1 MLLSS
6 LKKISILEIL
16 VLVLLVVIL
25 IQRCGGGDRDKE
37 TIVEAKIIRDTS
49 WVIKDSIIN
58 TKPQII
64 STEPYPVP
72 IDRWNTEYLPD
83 TNYDKLISQ
92 YELLVRE
99 LLAKNILSD
108 SIKIDSIGHVYIID
122 TVTKNMISGRS
133 TRYNLKYP
141 MITNTVIV
149 PEKKKRQMY
158 VGGGVQGEKSGI
170 INQINAG
177 LLLKTKKDQIIGIY
191 AGTSLNGNA
200 VYGVQS
206 FWKIKLKK

>member
-1 MLLSS
+1 MLLNS
-6 LKKISILEIL
+6 LKKVRLIEIV

-25 IQRCGGGDRDKE
+25 IQRCGGGGRDKE
-37 TIVEAKIIRDTS
+37 TIIETKIIRDTS

-64 STEPYPVP
+64 KTEPYPVP

-92 YELLVRE
+92 YEQIVRE
-99 LLAKNILSD
+99 LLARNISSD
-108 SIKIDSIGHVYIID
+108 SIKIDSIGHVYIVD
-122 TVTKNMISGRS
+122 TVSKNMITGRS
-133 TRYNLKYP
+133 TRYSVKYP
-141 MITNTVIV
+141 IVTNTVIV

-158 VGGGVQGEKSGI
+158 IGGSVQGQKSEI

-177 LLLKTKKDQIIGIY
+177 LLFKTKKDQIFGVY
-191 AGTSLNGNA
+191 AGTSLNGIPI
-200 VYGVQS
+200 YGVQS
-206 FWKIKLKK
+206 YWKIKIKN

>member
-1 MLLSS
+1 MLLNS

-25 IQRCGGGDRDKE
+25 IQRCGGGDKE
-37 TIVEAKIIRDTS
+37 TIVEPKIIRDTT
-49 WVIKDSIIN
+49 WIIEDSIIN

-64 STEPYPVP
+64 TTEPYAVP

-92 YELLVRE
+92 YESLVRE
-99 LLAKNILSD
+99 LLAKNISSD

-122 TVTKNMISGRS
+122 TVSNNMITGRS
-133 TRYNLKYP
+133 TRYNLRYP
-141 MITNTVIV
+141 IITNTVIV

-158 VGGGVQGEKSGI
+158 LGGGVQGQKNEI

-177 LLLKTKKDQIIGIY
+177 LLIKTKKDQIIGIN
-191 AGTSLNGNA
+191 AGTTINGNA

-206 FWKIKLKK
+206 FWKIRLKK